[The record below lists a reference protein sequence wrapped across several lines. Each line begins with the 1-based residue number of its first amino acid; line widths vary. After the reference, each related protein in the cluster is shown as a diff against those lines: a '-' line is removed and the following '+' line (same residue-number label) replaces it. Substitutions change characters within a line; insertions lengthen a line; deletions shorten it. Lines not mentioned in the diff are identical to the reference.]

1 MTIHIVRTEKILI
14 FEPYVF
20 LPFLSLNIKP
30 MLSGMKIIGSVCDQ
44 TQTNAAAV
52 NYLVNPNLQKG
63 KYK

>member
-14 FEPYVF
+14 FEPHVF